1 MFKDQFCKLYVR
13 SCTQSRNRG
22 KALRVAQRAAARPRR
37 GAGEIGDTIP
47 LREVLAE
54 LAAALHVGE
63 RTVSNWL
70 GDGAALVRTYSAT
83 LDALRAGR
91 IDERH
96 ASAIID
102 AGMPLT
108 AENRAEYERLIL
120 PIAETETAPATRQ
133 YARTIAARLQPDI
146 VDENARR
153 ALAER
158 CVRAFDLDDGVGRLL
173 LDGPAVLIHAIYDRL
188 TSMGVAQAEVDA
200 AEEDSDAAAPDER
213 TLDQRRADIMCDMLL
228 TGAPAAG
235 GDTGLGA
242 IRATVQV
249 TTPILT
255 LAGVDDDP
263 VLLDGHSPID
273 TETARELAA
282 SAPCWQRVM
291 THPVTAEPLRLDTYR
306 PSKRLRRLLGARD
319 QHCRWPGCRRPG
331 RKSEFDHTIPWEDGG
346 PTCAGNL
353 EALCKKHHSLKHASL
368 WTVIQL
374 GGGTLEFVSPTRR
387 RHRNDAPPVVTAAVR
402 KPPWARYL
410 DLPAPDPAD
419 RPPF

>member
-1 MFKDQFCKLYVR
+1 
-13 SCTQSRNRG
+13 
-22 KALRVAQRAAARPRR
+22 
-37 GAGEIGDTIP
+37 
-47 LREVLAE
+47 
-54 LAAALHVGE
+54 
-63 RTVSNWL
+63 
-70 GDGAALVRTYSAT
+70 
-83 LDALRAGR
+83 
-91 IDERH
+91 
-96 ASAIID
+96 
-102 AGMPLT
+102 
-108 AENRAEYERLIL
+108 
-120 PIAETETAPATRQ
+120 
-133 YARTIAARLQPDI
+133 
-146 VDENARR
+146 
-153 ALAER
+153 
-158 CVRAFDLDDGVGRLL
+158 
-173 LDGPAVLIHAIYDRL
+173 
-188 TSMGVAQAEVDA
+188 
-200 AEEDSDAAAPDER
+200 
-213 TLDQRRADIMCDMLL
+213 MCDMLL

-319 QHCRWPGCRRPG
+319 QHCRWPGCRRPV